1 MRTTAV
7 IMAQADGQK
16 LPLPLIIKG
25 VPWARI
31 ETNAYPTFPRDHH
44 YTMQE
49 NAWMDAVVWKQ
60 YLRDVLGKSI
70 EVPSVVLMDN
80 FDCHVSEE
88 SYKIMHEEL
97 GSYICAL
104 PPNATS
110 VCQPF
115 DVRVMATFK
124 RNLRNLWLYEEQLE
138 GDNDEDLYSPTAR
151 QKRMAM
157 ALRVIAAWDMVA
169 ADII

>member
-1 MRTTAV
+1 MPALWILSTASNKE
-7 IMAQADGQK
+7 QALTKVHDEF
-16 LPLPLIIKG
+16 
-25 VPWARI
+25 ARDFHR
-31 ETNAYPTFPRDHH
+31 EYPSYENDCIFN
-44 YTMQE
+44 E

-60 YLRDVLGKSI
+60 YLRDVLGESI
-70 EVPSVVLMDN
+70 EVPSVVLIDN

-157 ALRVIAAWDMVA
+157 ALRVIAAWDIVA